1 MVPGM
6 GGASSHRVYKRGA
19 VGITRARDYVFARFQ
34 EIEGLHVVLDPYTHP
49 RCPTAAT
56 FNVVAWLPGK
66 VNPQRLVVIGGHY
79 DSRTVDNFDTKRPA
93 PGANDSGS
101 QTALVLEAARLLAEG
116 EWDSTL
122 VFIAFAGEEQ
132 GLFGSASIAAS
143 LSKYFPSAVVTAMLN
158 SDIVGGDN
166 TVNQEAELHQFR
178 LYSPGT
184 PRERRSIAPDG
195 TPDDSSPSRGLM
207 RYIATWATAYVPEMN
222 IVVKL
227 REDRPGR
234 GSDHTSFIDNKF
246 AAVRFMETAEC
257 SPSPVDNSCG
267 AATLPCPPPP
277 SIPASCKDFNTSHQH
292 SPFDRV
298 EFVTSEY
305 TARIT
310 KLVASTAASL
320 ASAPSAPQTFTAVG
334 TNAAVTVRW
343 SAPKFGDVDHYVV
356 AARPTMGNFYGRRFR
371 VPPGPDLG
379 EVGAA
384 RSRAESRRR
393 VLDLGRRRRRA
404 RARIALRVL
413 GGPLRRGRLRAG
425 PRFDHRVPI
434 VRDGASCA
442 VGKRPSACGR
452 PPIQRSTTWRTLL
465 APAPVHQ
472 IPVMRR
478 VTQQEPWRGVLA
490 DHRPLL
496 VPRSRGAFGLPDR
509 GGTRALP
516 GR

>member
-1 MVPGM
+1 MNHRWLHLAFAFAFLTF
-6 GGASSHRVYKRGA
+6 GAARADDRSDDGSELRLDEKIAEAIAEADSERIQQDVERLAAQETGATRNSCSSPTGA
-19 VGITRARDYVFARFQ
+19 AGEGITRARDYVFARFQ

-143 LSKYFPSAVVTAMLN
+143 LSKYFPGAVVTAMLN

-320 ASAPSAPQTFTAVG
+320 ASAPSAPQTFTAAG

-371 VPPGPDLG
+371 VPRHQTSATL
-379 EVGAA
+379 
-384 RSRAESRRR
+384 
-393 VLDLGRRRRRA
+393 
-404 RARIALRVL
+404 
-413 GGPLRRGRLRAG
+413 G
-425 PRFDHRVPI
+425 PRD
-434 VRDGASCA
+434 
-442 VGKRPSACGR
+442 
-452 PPIQRSTTWRTLL
+452 L
-465 APAPVHQ
+465 ALNP
-472 IPVMRR
+472 
-478 VTQQEPWRGVLA
+478 G
-490 DHRPLL
+490 
-496 VPRSRGAFGLPDR
+496 GAFWISVAAVDARGHESLFAYSEVRCDAAGCAPDPDSITAFR
-509 GGTRALP
+509 
-516 GR
+516 